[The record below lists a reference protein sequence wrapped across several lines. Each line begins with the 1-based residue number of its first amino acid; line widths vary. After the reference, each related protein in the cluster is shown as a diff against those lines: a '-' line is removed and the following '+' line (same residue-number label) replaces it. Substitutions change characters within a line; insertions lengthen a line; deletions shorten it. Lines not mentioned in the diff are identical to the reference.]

1 MFLCGSGPPLVLIPG
16 IQGRWEWMRPAVHA
30 LAASFTVATYS
41 LVGEPDSNA
50 PLRPDTPFDR
60 HLEQVDDVL
69 RQNGWSQAVVCG
81 VSYGGLV
88 AVRYA
93 AVRPERTRAL
103 VLVSAPGPRWR
114 PAARVRRYVSSPWLS
129 APAFVAGAPLR
140 LWPEIRAAAPSR
152 LQACTC
158 GARHLVNVALA
169 PAWPSRMANRVRCL
183 EGLDF
188 RVDAGRVRSPT
199 LVITGQPHLDRVVP
213 VDGTLEYVST
223 IPGASARTLAGTG
236 HLGLVTRPREFAGL
250 IADFAGAGALVA
262 QTHS

>member
-103 VLVSAPGPRWR
+103 V
-114 PAARVRRYVSSPWLS
+114 
-129 APAFVAGAPLR
+129 
-140 LWPEIRAAAPSR
+140 
-152 LQACTC
+152 
-158 GARHLVNVALA
+158 
-169 PAWPSRMANRVRCL
+169 
-183 EGLDF
+183 
-188 RVDAGRVRSPT
+188 
-199 LVITGQPHLDRVVP
+199 
-213 VDGTLEYVST
+213 
-223 IPGASARTLAGTG
+223 
-236 HLGLVTRPREFAGL
+236 
-250 IADFAGAGALVA
+250 
-262 QTHS
+262 